1 MKYPCCFLLLQGS
14 QCSSTACVLG
24 SARPWVSLSW
34 VTISATVLALTGQE
48 LLGHW
53 LLFGEHRASVH
64 GELPLESERESQL
77 PQAGTQ
83 ELFGAPLCPLP
94 CSLAALILFW
104 GGDAPFVGRLSSLLW
119 DSCHSRDTQP
129 LLASQG
135 LLQTLTFHP
144 CLHQLPAQAHYFQR
158 G

>member
-1 MKYPCCFLLLQGS
+1 MLQHSLCPGLS
-14 QCSSTACVLG
+14 Q
-24 SARPWVSLSW
+24 ARGVTSW

-48 LLGHW
+48 LLGHL

-64 GELPLESERESQL
+64 GEFPLESERESLL

-104 GGDAPFVGRLSSLLW
+104 GGDPPFVGRLSSLLW
-119 DSCHSRDTQP
+119 DSCHPGDTQP
-129 LLASQG
+129 CWHHRCCCRPSPFTPACTNSPLRHIISIMGDL
-135 LLQTLTFHP
+135 FC
-144 CLHQLPAQAHYFQR
+144 CLWFCD
-158 G
+158 